1 MSFQKDMVLLI
12 LFPILKRKTAIS
24 VLLSFA
30 VSIIFIDRITAGAF
44 SAVKIGRILII
55 NKKSGLLTSALIF
68 IYSYFVLQDI

>member
-1 MSFQKDMVLLI
+1 MVLLI

-44 SAVKIGRILII
+44 SAVKIVRILII
-55 NKKSGLLTSALIF
+55 YKKADF
-68 IYSYFVLQDI
+68 